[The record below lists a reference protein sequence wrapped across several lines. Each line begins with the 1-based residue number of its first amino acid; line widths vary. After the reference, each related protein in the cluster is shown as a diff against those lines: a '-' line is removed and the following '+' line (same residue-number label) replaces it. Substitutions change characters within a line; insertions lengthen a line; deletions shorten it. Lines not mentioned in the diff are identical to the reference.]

1 MLWPHTT
8 DIHCAA
14 RQVIRAFRPATE
26 PVHFLAPVQLKALR
40 MAGFLEFVQ
49 QVLNIVKTYRDS
61 GEAGVS
67 QLPAKVEAAYT
78 PFASGIA
85 VMDDAY
91 KLSRASEY
99 TQQIADEDTR
109 RDNLYT
115 ALKNQVQMYTR
126 FDFDAEKK
134 AAGTYLWNII
144 RKYNVDVNENYH
156 EESGKLQQMIQE
168 LEADNVAGQHI
179 TALGL
184 TSLLSQLK
192 TANEAV
198 RTLLS
203 QRNDERMAQEK
214 AALANARN
222 VVDERYRDL
231 VLMVNAAAAM
241 EDDTE
246 GLEGVISQ
254 VNELIKYYRQYVM
267 PKSGSGST
275 GSPTGEGGST
285 SNGGNSNGGGTS
297 NGGNNGGSSTGSE
310 TESGSGNGESG
321 GGSTGESG
329 GSTGSPTEGG
339 DSGNESGGGSPNG
352 NPGGDFD

>member
-1 MLWPHTT
+1 MN
-8 DIHCAA
+8 IK
-14 RQVIRAFRPATE
+14 QIVIF
-26 PVHFLAPVQLKALR
+26 QLKVLR

-67 QLPAKVEAAYT
+67 QLPAKVEAAYS
-78 PFASGIA
+78 PFAASIVA
-85 VMDDAY
+85 MDDAY
-91 KLSRASEY
+91 KLSRASEF

-126 FDFDAEKK
+126 FDFDTEKK
-134 AAGTYLWNII
+134 AAGTYLWNIMK
-144 RKYNVDVNENYH
+144 KYNVDVNENYH

-203 QRNDERMAQEK
+203 QRNDERMSQEK

-241 EDDTE
+241 EDETE

-254 VNELIKYYRQYVM
+254 VNELIKYYRQYVA
-267 PKSGSGST
+267 PKGSST
-275 GSPTGEGGST
+275 GSETGGNGGGSNT
-285 SNGGNSNGGGTS
+285 GGNGGGTNTGG
-297 NGGNNGGSSTGSE
+297 NGGGTNTGGGSSTGSE
-310 TESGSGNGESG
+310 TGGGGSGNTGGSGNSG
-321 GGSTGESG
+321 GG
-329 GSTGSPTEGG
+329 G
-339 DSGNESGGGSPNG
+339 DNG
-352 NPGGDFD
+352 YDEPDQ

>member
-1 MLWPHTT
+1 
-8 DIHCAA
+8 
-14 RQVIRAFRPATE
+14 
-26 PVHFLAPVQLKALR
+26 

-85 VMDDAY
+85 VRDDAY
-91 KLSRASEY
+91 KLSRASEF

-144 RKYNVDVNENYH
+144 RKYGIDVNENYH

-203 QRNDERMAQEK
+203 QRNDERMTQEK

-222 VVDERYRDL
+222 AVDERYRDL
-231 VLMVNAAAAM
+231 VLIINAAAAM
-241 EDDTE
+241 EDETE

-254 VNELIKYYRQYVM
+254 VNELIKYYRQYVA
-267 PKSGSGST
+267 PKGSGGT
-275 GSPTGEGGST
+275 ENT
-285 SNGGNSNGGGTS
+285 NGGGTS
-297 NGGNNGGSSTGSE
+297 NGGDNGGSSTGSE
-310 TESGSGNGESG
+310 TGGNTGG
-321 GGSTGESG
+321 GGS
-329 GSTGSPTEGG
+329 STGSGTASGG
-339 DSGNESGGGSPNG
+339 DNAATEAVTMAVAMVTPAATSIDLQR
-352 NPGGDFD
+352 NPSKRRL

>member
-1 MLWPHTT
+1 MN
-8 DIHCAA
+8 IK
-14 RQVIRAFRPATE
+14 QIVSF
-26 PVHFLAPVQLKALR
+26 QLRVLR

-49 QVLNIVKTYRDS
+49 QVKNIVTAFRDS
-61 GEAGVS
+61 GEQGVS

-78 PFASGIA
+78 PFVAG
-85 VMDDAY
+85 VERMDNAY
-91 KLSRASEY
+91 KLSHFSEY

-109 RDNLYT
+109 RDGLYL
-115 ALKNQVQMYTR
+115 ALKNQIQMFKR
-126 FDFDAEKK
+126 FTFDAEKNT
-134 AAGTYLWNII
+134 AATYLWNIMK
-144 RKYNVDVNENYH
+144 KYNVDVNENYH

-203 QRNDERMAQEK
+203 QRNDERMSQEK

-241 EDDTE
+241 EDETE

-254 VNELIKYYRQYVM
+254 VNELIKYYRQYVA
-267 PKSGSGST
+267 PKGSST
-275 GSPTGEGGST
+275 GSETGGNGGSNT
-285 SNGGNSNGGGTS
+285 GGNGGGSSTGGNGGGSNTGGGSSTGSETGGGSNNGGGTS
-297 NGGNNGGSSTGSE
+297 NGGSSTGSE
-310 TESGSGNGESG
+310 TGGGGNSG
-321 GGSTGESG
+321 GG
-329 GSTGSPTEGG
+329 G
-339 DSGNESGGGSPNG
+339 DNG
-352 NPGGDFD
+352 YDEPDQ